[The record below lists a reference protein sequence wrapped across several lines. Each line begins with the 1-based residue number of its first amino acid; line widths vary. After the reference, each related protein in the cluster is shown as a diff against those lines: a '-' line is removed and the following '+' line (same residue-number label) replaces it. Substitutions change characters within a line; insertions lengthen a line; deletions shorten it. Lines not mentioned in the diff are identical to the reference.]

1 MSPVPTLFL
10 LVCCFFHYTVK
21 LDCRVLQLYSS
32 ISWDVSIKERALY
45 VQVFMAA
52 AVLPMLTFSYFE
64 KH

>member
-10 LVCCFFHYTVK
+10 LVCCFFSVIT